1 MLSCFKQYKMD
12 KIGPRN
18 QVRKR
23 SYIEEGKH
31 VELKDHFR
39 FVFRD
44 TFRITAENGTK
55 DQFRD
60 QK

>member
-1 MLSCFKQYKMD
+1 MD

>member
-1 MLSCFKQYKMD
+1 MD
-12 KIGPRN
+12 KIGFRN

-23 SYIEEGKH
+23 LYIEEGKY
-31 VELKDHFR
+31 VEFKDYFR

-44 TFRITAENGTK
+44 IFRIIVENGIK